1 MLASQTVIIDGI
13 IQLNGPTGQLGS
25 VIVNTT
31 PATISLPSPGEYSI
45 RLENSQG
52 TELARYSFNP
62 MAGSENHS
70 TRVISLLLPWDPNAR
85 RIVLLHNEDVLDS
98 REASANSPTVNV
110 TFPNG
115 GEVLNDPTA
124 TFTWT
129 ATDPD
134 GDALSYTLEY
144 SADNGTTWQTLAIN
158 WNSES
163 FTVDVTKLHGSN
175 QALARVTA
183 SDGFNCAQAQSQGTF
198 TVPDHAPTAD
208 VSSPEDNR
216 LYVGEQMIILEGTG
230 SDIEDGALDGSR
242 LAWTSDLNGPLGTG
256 TSLAINA
263 MTLQEGTHTITL
275 TATDS
280 TNQTGSASISIR
292 IFRTRPPLPATLSVS
307 PGELTFRLAR
317 GETATQTVA
326 IRNNGDGDL
335 EWSAGADQPWI
346 HLESASGST
355 PYNLEIMPDATGLTE
370 GEYSGQVT
378 IDAPGAVGSPQ
389 VVTVNLLVQPRRPT
403 PRPHPTPHPRPTPR

>member
-1 MLASQTVIIDGI
+1 M
-13 IQLNGPTGQLGS
+13 
-25 VIVNTT
+25 
-31 PATISLPSPGEYSI
+31 
-45 RLENSQG
+45 
-52 TELARYSFNP
+52 
-62 MAGSENHS
+62 
-70 TRVISLLLPWDPNAR
+70 
-85 RIVLLHNEDVLDS
+85 
-98 REASANSPTVNV
+98 
-110 TFPNG
+110 
-115 GEVLNDPTA
+115 
-124 TFTWT
+124 
-129 ATDPD
+129 
-134 GDALSYTLEY
+134 
-144 SADNGTTWQTLAIN
+144 
-158 WNSES
+158 
-163 FTVDVTKLHGSN
+163 
-175 QALARVTA
+175 
-183 SDGFNCAQAQSQGTF
+183 
-198 TVPDHAPTAD
+198 PDHAPTAD

-230 SDIEDGALDGSR
+230 SDIEDGALDGTR

-307 PGELTFRLAR
+307 PGELPFRLAR
-317 GETATQTVA
+317 GQTATETVA
-326 IRNNGDGDL
+326 IRNDGDGDL
-335 EWSAGADQPWI
+335 EWSASADQPWI

-355 PYNLEIMPDATGLTE
+355 PYNLDIMVDATGLTL

-389 VVTVNLLVQPRRPT
+389 VVTVNLLVQPRPAPT